1 MASCT
6 QQNTPSPNNN
16 NNGGGSTSLYNI
28 DSSYFF
34 KINFQNKALYNYAVR
49 TNNIILG
56 NSGATGAI
64 STTTISG
71 IISTSFQINAA
82 NANAIINHATCSAL
96 GFFSKSGNAI
106 GIYKASNQLP
116 SQIIDLATSKTYVI
130 DTATSSFNVTSVG
143 LHNFTGTF
151 SCKLIDGTS
160 LIPATGSFNLY
171 KP

>member
-1 MASCT
+1 MAVAAAAPVKATARQTARRPTLGSL
-6 QQNTPSPNNN
+6 
-16 NNGGGSTSLYNI
+16 GGG
-28 DSSYFF
+28 
-34 KINFQNKALYNYAVR
+34 
-49 TNNIILG
+49 G
-56 NSGATGAI
+56 G
-64 STTTISG
+64 
-71 IISTSFQINAA
+71 
-82 NANAIINHATCSAL
+82 SAL